1 MWAIRTISS
10 RSSLLRSG
18 ACALLIDYTES
29 LAYQR
34 YIGSQCSAYARQRGL
49 EATHAANKRP
59 RQGLVPHP
67 IQARKYLR
75 GVAASRPG
83 PRRTLEVPAEVLVW
97 ICRPVARAVGCLH
110 GVEGLVD
117 LLFWH
122 ALYLGTDVGDDW
134 RSGREVAHDGEDR
147 RRRVT
152 APFAED
158 IGALLAH
165 EDGRAREAAED
176 GHGIVR
182 MPEKELALLELEQFF
197 AGRARE
203 RAVAGVGEFLVADAA
218 VETRGGVAY
227 NLVVDLAPELLG
239 PEKREVE
246 MPTPRRNIHQRV
258 LQGRRAGVAGR
269 GVLVQLVDEEYE
281 LVHPEPAR
289 LRELPDLRYD
299 ARHDEVLGHP
309 GELGDVHDTHLVVL
323 ERAVRARQVAVLDAP
338 VHQEAPALVREYLEA
353 VLHLGD
359 RHVVVAVPGRDVLAI
374 CAGGLEVVFDLI
386 EQRIEVRRRPDAPV
400 AQLLYKAAELVVHV
414 GWLEDVAGVGQHV
427 S

>member
-134 RSGREVAHDGEDR
+134 RSGREVAHDGQDR

-152 APFAED
+152 APFAD
-158 IGALLAH
+158 

-176 GHGIVR
+176 GHGVVGV
-182 MPEKELALLELEQFF
+182 PEKELALLELEQFF

-203 RAVAGVGEFLVADAA
+203 GPVARVGQFLVADAA
-218 VETRGGVAY
+218 VEARRGVADH
-227 NLVVDLAPELLG
+227 LVIHLAPELLR
-239 PEKREVE
+239 PEEREVE
-246 MPTPRRNIHQRV
+246 VPA
-258 LQGRRAGVAGR
+258 AG
-269 GVLVQLVDEEYE
+269 
-281 LVHPEPAR
+281 
-289 LRELPDLRYD
+289 
-299 ARHDEVLGHP
+299 
-309 GELGDVHDTHLVVL
+309 
-323 ERAVRARQVAVLDAP
+323 
-338 VHQEAPALVREYLEA
+338 
-353 VLHLGD
+353 
-359 RHVVVAVPGRDVLAI
+359 
-374 CAGGLEVVFDLI
+374 
-386 EQRIEVRRRPDAPV
+386 
-400 AQLLYKAAELVVHV
+400 
-414 GWLEDVAGVGQHV
+414 
-427 S
+427 

>member
-158 IGALLAH
+158 VGALLAH
-165 EDGRAREAAED
+165 EDGRARKAAED
-176 GHGIVR
+176 WHSVVGVAQ
-182 MPEKELALLELEQFF
+182 EEATLFELEQLF

-203 RAVAGVGEFLVADAA
+203 RAVARVGQFLVADAA
-218 VETRGGVAY
+218 VEARCCVADH
-227 NLVVDLAPELLG
+227 LVVHLAPELLR
-239 PEKREVE
+239 PEEREVE
-246 MPTPRRNIHQRV
+246 VPPPRGDIHERV
-258 LQGRRAGVAGR
+258 LQGRRSGVAGR
-269 GVLVQLVDEEYE
+269 SVLV
-281 LVHPEPAR
+281 
-289 LRELPDLRYD
+289 
-299 ARHDEVLGHP
+299 
-309 GELGDVHDTHLVVL
+309 
-323 ERAVRARQVAVLDAP
+323 
-338 VHQEAPALVREYLEA
+338 
-353 VLHLGD
+353 
-359 RHVVVAVPGRDVLAI
+359 
-374 CAGGLEVVFDLI
+374 
-386 EQRIEVRRRPDAPV
+386 
-400 AQLLYKAAELVVHV
+400 
-414 GWLEDVAGVGQHV
+414 
-427 S
+427 